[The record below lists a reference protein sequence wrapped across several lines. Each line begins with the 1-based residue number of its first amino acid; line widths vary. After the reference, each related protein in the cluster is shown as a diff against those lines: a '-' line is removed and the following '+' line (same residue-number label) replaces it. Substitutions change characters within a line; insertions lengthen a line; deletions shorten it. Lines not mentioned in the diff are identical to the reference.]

1 MINKTRSRL
10 LHVSMALLAIGP
22 AMQHKPSPVV
32 VEDVEDPPQGDKMKI
47 VDVEG
52 VAIAPVRHSVGQAI
66 QLSNDV
72 IYYEEQLK
80 IIASEIAE
88 AKSLDKMSRFTKAAK
103 VKELL
108 GVIKDHRK
116 IIQGYVNKHHE
127 AAKRN
132 EILSRGELFNS
143 FVKDTSAVSDI
154 KLALFKELRKYCSD
168 FGYVSKR

>member
-1 MINKTRSRL
+1 
-10 LHVSMALLAIGP
+10 
-22 AMQHKPSPVV
+22 
-32 VEDVEDPPQGDKMKI
+32 MKI
-47 VDVEG
+47 VDVESELCT
-52 VAIAPVRHSVGQAI
+52 PVKHSVGQTI

-88 AKSLDKMSRFTKAAK
+88 AKALDKMSRFTKAAK

-143 FVKDTSAVSDI
+143 FVKDTSEVSNM
-154 KLALFKELRKYCSD
+154 KLALFKELRKYCVDS
-168 FGYVSKR
+168 GYMGKR

>member
-1 MINKTRSRL
+1 
-10 LHVSMALLAIGP
+10 
-22 AMQHKPSPVV
+22 
-32 VEDVEDPPQGDKMKI
+32 MKI
-47 VDVEG
+47 VDVESELCT
-52 VAIAPVRHSVGQAI
+52 PVKHSVGQTI

-88 AKSLDKMSRFTKAAK
+88 AKALDKMSRFTKTAK

-116 IIQGYVNKHHE
+116 IIQGYVNKHHG

-143 FVKDTSAVSDI
+143 FVKDTSAVSDM
-154 KLALFKELRKYCSD
+154 KLALFKELRKYCVDS
-168 FGYVSKR
+168 GYMGKR

>member
-1 MINKTRSRL
+1 
-10 LHVSMALLAIGP
+10 
-22 AMQHKPSPVV
+22 
-32 VEDVEDPPQGDKMKI
+32 MKI
-47 VDVEG
+47 VDVESELCT
-52 VAIAPVRHSVGQAI
+52 PVKHSVGQTI

-88 AKSLDKMSRFTKAAK
+88 AKALDKMSRFTKTAK

-116 IIQGYVNKHHE
+116 IIQGYVNKHHG

-143 FVKDTSAVSDI
+143 FVKDTSEVSNM
-154 KLALFKELRKYCSD
+154 KLALFKELRKYCVDS
-168 FGYVSKR
+168 GYMGKR

>member
-1 MINKTRSRL
+1 
-10 LHVSMALLAIGP
+10 
-22 AMQHKPSPVV
+22 
-32 VEDVEDPPQGDKMKI
+32 MKI
-47 VDVEG
+47 VDVESELCT
-52 VAIAPVRHSVGQAI
+52 PVRHSVGQAI

-88 AKSLDKMSRFTKAAK
+88 AKALDKMSRFTKAAK

-143 FVKDTSAVSDI
+143 FVKDTSEVSNM
-154 KLALFKELRKYCSD
+154 KLALFKELRKYCVDS
-168 FGYVSKR
+168 GYMGKR

>member
-1 MINKTRSRL
+1 
-10 LHVSMALLAIGP
+10 
-22 AMQHKPSPVV
+22 
-32 VEDVEDPPQGDKMKI
+32 MKI
-47 VDVEG
+47 VDVESELCT
-52 VAIAPVRHSVGQAI
+52 PVKHSVGQTI

-88 AKSLDKMSRFTKAAK
+88 AKALDKMSHFTKAAK

-143 FVKDTSAVSDI
+143 FVKDTSTVSDM
-154 KLALFKELRKYCSD
+154 KLGLFKELRKYCADS
-168 FGYVSKR
+168 GYMGKR

>member
-1 MINKTRSRL
+1 M
-10 LHVSMALLAIGP
+10 
-22 AMQHKPSPVV
+22 
-32 VEDVEDPPQGDKMKI
+32 
-47 VDVEG
+47 
-52 VAIAPVRHSVGQAI
+52 
-66 QLSNDV
+66 
-72 IYYEEQLK
+72 K

-88 AKSLDKMSRFTKAAK
+88 AKALDKMSRFTKAAK

-143 FVKDTSAVSDI
+143 FVKDTSTVSDM
-154 KLALFKELRKYCSD
+154 KLALFKELRKYCADS
-168 FGYVSKR
+168 GYMGKR

>member
-1 MINKTRSRL
+1 
-10 LHVSMALLAIGP
+10 
-22 AMQHKPSPVV
+22 
-32 VEDVEDPPQGDKMKI
+32 MKI
-47 VDVEG
+47 VDVESELCT
-52 VAIAPVRHSVGQAI
+52 PVKHSVGQTI

-88 AKSLDKMSRFTKAAK
+88 AKAIDKMSRFTKTAK

-116 IIQGYVNKHHE
+116 IIQGYVNKHHG

-143 FVKDTSAVSDI
+143 FVKDTSAVSNM
-154 KLALFKELRKYCSD
+154 KLALFKELRKYCADS
-168 FGYVSKR
+168 GYMGKR

>member
-1 MINKTRSRL
+1 
-10 LHVSMALLAIGP
+10 
-22 AMQHKPSPVV
+22 
-32 VEDVEDPPQGDKMKI
+32 MKI
-47 VDVEG
+47 VDVESELCT
-52 VAIAPVRHSVGQAI
+52 PVKHSVGQTI

-88 AKSLDKMSRFTKAAK
+88 AKALDKMSRFTKAAK

-116 IIQGYVNKHHE
+116 IIQGYVNKHHG

-143 FVKDTSAVSDI
+143 FVKDTSEVSNM
-154 KLALFKELRKYCSD
+154 KLALFKELRKYCVDS
-168 FGYVSKR
+168 GYMGKR

>member
-1 MINKTRSRL
+1 
-10 LHVSMALLAIGP
+10 
-22 AMQHKPSPVV
+22 
-32 VEDVEDPPQGDKMKI
+32 MKI
-47 VDVEG
+47 VDVESELCT
-52 VAIAPVRHSVGQAI
+52 PVKHSVGQTI

-88 AKSLDKMSRFTKAAK
+88 AKALDKMSRFTKAAK

-108 GVIKDHRK
+108 GVIKDHRR

-143 FVKDTSAVSDI
+143 FVKDTSEVSNM
-154 KLALFKELRKYCSD
+154 KLALFKELRKYCVDS
-168 FGYVSKR
+168 GYMGKR

>member
-1 MINKTRSRL
+1 
-10 LHVSMALLAIGP
+10 
-22 AMQHKPSPVV
+22 
-32 VEDVEDPPQGDKMKI
+32 MKI
-47 VDVEG
+47 VDVESELCT
-52 VAIAPVRHSVGQAI
+52 PVKHSVGQTI

-88 AKSLDKMSRFTKAAK
+88 AKALDKMSRFTKAAK

-116 IIQGYVNKHHE
+116 IIQGYVNKHHG

-143 FVKDTSAVSDI
+143 FVEDTSAVSNM
-154 KLALFKELRKYCSD
+154 KLALFKELRKYCADS
-168 FGYVSKR
+168 GYMGKR

>member
-1 MINKTRSRL
+1 
-10 LHVSMALLAIGP
+10 
-22 AMQHKPSPVV
+22 
-32 VEDVEDPPQGDKMKI
+32 MKI
-47 VDVEG
+47 VDVESELCT
-52 VAIAPVRHSVGQAI
+52 PVKHSVGQTI

-88 AKSLDKMSRFTKAAK
+88 AKALDKMSHFTKTAK

-143 FVKDTSAVSDI
+143 FVKDTSTVSDM
-154 KLALFKELRKYCSD
+154 KLALFKELRKYCADS
-168 FGYVSKR
+168 GYMGKR

>member
-1 MINKTRSRL
+1 
-10 LHVSMALLAIGP
+10 
-22 AMQHKPSPVV
+22 
-32 VEDVEDPPQGDKMKI
+32 MKI
-47 VDVEG
+47 VDVESELCT
-52 VAIAPVRHSVGQAI
+52 PVKHSVGQTI

-88 AKSLDKMSRFTKAAK
+88 AKALDKMSRFTKTAK

-143 FVKDTSAVSDI
+143 FVKDTSEVSNM
-154 KLALFKELRKYCSD
+154 KLALFKELRKYCVDS
-168 FGYVSKR
+168 GYMGKR

>member
-1 MINKTRSRL
+1 
-10 LHVSMALLAIGP
+10 
-22 AMQHKPSPVV
+22 
-32 VEDVEDPPQGDKMKI
+32 MKI
-47 VDVEG
+47 VDVESELCT
-52 VAIAPVRHSVGQAI
+52 PVKHSVGQTI

-88 AKSLDKMSRFTKAAK
+88 AKALDKMSHFTKTAK
-103 VKELL
+103 VNELL

-143 FVKDTSAVSDI
+143 FVKDTSTVSDM
-154 KLALFKELRKYCSD
+154 KLALFKELRKYCADS
-168 FGYVSKR
+168 GYMGKR

>member
-1 MINKTRSRL
+1 M
-10 LHVSMALLAIGP
+10 
-22 AMQHKPSPVV
+22 
-32 VEDVEDPPQGDKMKI
+32 
-47 VDVEG
+47 
-52 VAIAPVRHSVGQAI
+52 
-66 QLSNDV
+66 
-72 IYYEEQLK
+72 K

-88 AKSLDKMSRFTKAAK
+88 AKALDKMSRFTKAAK

-116 IIQGYVNKHHE
+116 IIQGYVNKHHK

>member
-1 MINKTRSRL
+1 
-10 LHVSMALLAIGP
+10 
-22 AMQHKPSPVV
+22 
-32 VEDVEDPPQGDKMKI
+32 MKI
-47 VDVEG
+47 VDVESELCT
-52 VAIAPVRHSVGQAI
+52 PVKHSVGQAI

-88 AKSLDKMSRFTKAAK
+88 AKALDKMSRFTKAAK

-116 IIQGYVNKHHE
+116 IIQGYVNKHHG

-143 FVKDTSAVSDI
+143 FVKDTSEVSNM
-154 KLALFKELRKYCSD
+154 KLALFKELRKYCVDS
-168 FGYVSKR
+168 GYMGKR

>member
-1 MINKTRSRL
+1 
-10 LHVSMALLAIGP
+10 
-22 AMQHKPSPVV
+22 
-32 VEDVEDPPQGDKMKI
+32 MKI
-47 VDVEG
+47 VDVESELCT
-52 VAIAPVRHSVGQAI
+52 PVKHSVGQTI

-88 AKSLDKMSRFTKAAK
+88 AKALDKMSRFTKTAK

-143 FVKDTSAVSDI
+143 FVKDTSTVSDM
-154 KLALFKELRKYCSD
+154 KLALFKELRKYCVDS
-168 FGYVSKR
+168 GYMGKR

>member
-1 MINKTRSRL
+1 
-10 LHVSMALLAIGP
+10 
-22 AMQHKPSPVV
+22 
-32 VEDVEDPPQGDKMKI
+32 MKI
-47 VDVEG
+47 VDVESELCT
-52 VAIAPVRHSVGQAI
+52 PVKHSVGQTI

-88 AKSLDKMSRFTKAAK
+88 AKALDKMSRFTKAAK

-116 IIQGYVNKHHE
+116 IIQGYVNKHHG

-143 FVKDTSAVSDI
+143 FVEDTSAVSNM
-154 KLALFKELRKYCSD
+154 KLALFKELRKYCVDS
-168 FGYVSKR
+168 GYMGKR

>member
-1 MINKTRSRL
+1 
-10 LHVSMALLAIGP
+10 
-22 AMQHKPSPVV
+22 
-32 VEDVEDPPQGDKMKI
+32 MKI
-47 VDVEG
+47 VDVESELCT
-52 VAIAPVRHSVGQAI
+52 PVKHSVGQTI

-88 AKSLDKMSRFTKAAK
+88 AKALDKMSRFTKTAK

-116 IIQGYVNKHHE
+116 IIQGYVNKHHG

-143 FVKDTSAVSDI
+143 FVKDTSEVSNM
-154 KLALFKELRKYCSD
+154 KLALFKELRKYCADS
-168 FGYVSKR
+168 GYMGKR

>member
-1 MINKTRSRL
+1 
-10 LHVSMALLAIGP
+10 
-22 AMQHKPSPVV
+22 
-32 VEDVEDPPQGDKMKI
+32 MKI
-47 VDVEG
+47 VDVESELCT
-52 VAIAPVRHSVGQAI
+52 PVKHSVGQTI

-88 AKSLDKMSRFTKAAK
+88 AKALDKMSRFTKTAK

-116 IIQGYVNKHHE
+116 IIQDYVNKHHG

-143 FVKDTSAVSDI
+143 FVKDTSEVSNM
-154 KLALFKELRKYCSD
+154 KLALFKELRKYCADS
-168 FGYVSKR
+168 GYMGKR

>member
-1 MINKTRSRL
+1 
-10 LHVSMALLAIGP
+10 
-22 AMQHKPSPVV
+22 
-32 VEDVEDPPQGDKMKI
+32 MKI
-47 VDVEG
+47 VDVESELCT
-52 VAIAPVRHSVGQAI
+52 PVRHNVGQAI

-88 AKSLDKMSRFTKAAK
+88 AKALDKMSRFTKAAK

-116 IIQGYVNKHHE
+116 IIQGYVNKHHG

>member
-1 MINKTRSRL
+1 
-10 LHVSMALLAIGP
+10 
-22 AMQHKPSPVV
+22 
-32 VEDVEDPPQGDKMKI
+32 MKI
-47 VDVEG
+47 VDVESELCT
-52 VAIAPVRHSVGQAI
+52 PVKHSVGQTI

-88 AKSLDKMSRFTKAAK
+88 AKALDKMSRFTKAAK

-116 IIQGYVNKHHE
+116 IIQGYVNKHHG

-143 FVKDTSAVSDI
+143 FVKDTSEVSNM
-154 KLALFKELRKYCSD
+154 KLALFKELRKYCADS
-168 FGYVSKR
+168 GYMGKR

>member
-1 MINKTRSRL
+1 
-10 LHVSMALLAIGP
+10 
-22 AMQHKPSPVV
+22 
-32 VEDVEDPPQGDKMKI
+32 MKI
-47 VDVEG
+47 VDVESELCT
-52 VAIAPVRHSVGQAI
+52 PVKHSVGQTI

-88 AKSLDKMSRFTKAAK
+88 AKALDKMSRFTKTAK

-143 FVKDTSAVSDI
+143 FVKDTSEVSNM
-154 KLALFKELRKYCSD
+154 KLALFKELRKYCADS
-168 FGYVSKR
+168 GYMGKR

>member
-1 MINKTRSRL
+1 
-10 LHVSMALLAIGP
+10 
-22 AMQHKPSPVV
+22 
-32 VEDVEDPPQGDKMKI
+32 MKI
-47 VDVEG
+47 VDVESELCT
-52 VAIAPVRHSVGQAI
+52 PVKHSVGQTI

-88 AKSLDKMSRFTKAAK
+88 AKALDKMSHFTKAAK

-143 FVKDTSAVSDI
+143 FVKDTSTVSDM
-154 KLALFKELRKYCSD
+154 KLALFKELRKYCVDS
-168 FGYVSKR
+168 GYMGKR

>member
-1 MINKTRSRL
+1 
-10 LHVSMALLAIGP
+10 
-22 AMQHKPSPVV
+22 
-32 VEDVEDPPQGDKMKI
+32 MKI
-47 VDVEG
+47 VDVESELCT
-52 VAIAPVRHSVGQAI
+52 PVKHSVGQTI

-88 AKSLDKMSRFTKAAK
+88 AKAIDKMSHFTKTAK

-108 GVIKDHRK
+108 GVTKDHRK
-116 IIQGYVNKHHE
+116 IIQGYVNKHHG

-143 FVKDTSAVSDI
+143 FVKDTSEVSNM
-154 KLALFKELRKYCSD
+154 KLALFKELRKYCVDS
-168 FGYVSKR
+168 GYMGKR

>member
-1 MINKTRSRL
+1 
-10 LHVSMALLAIGP
+10 
-22 AMQHKPSPVV
+22 
-32 VEDVEDPPQGDKMKI
+32 MKI
-47 VDVEG
+47 VDVESELCT
-52 VAIAPVRHSVGQAI
+52 PVKHSVGQTI

-88 AKSLDKMSRFTKAAK
+88 AKALDKMSRFTKAAK

-116 IIQGYVNKHHE
+116 IIQGYVNKHHG

-143 FVKDTSAVSDI
+143 FVKDTSTVSDM
-154 KLALFKELRKYCSD
+154 KLALFKELRKYCADS
-168 FGYVSKR
+168 GYMGKR